1 MQTNDE
7 VAALLTEYA
16 DLTSITGGD
25 RFRIRTYERAARTV
39 AGYPVDLGTLD
50 EKGLR
55 EIPNVGAS
63 LAGKIEEYLRTG
75 AIAQLEELRAKVPAG
90 VRRLTEIPGLGPKR
104 AMALYTDLGIDSV
117 DGLAAAIRDGKL
129 ADLAGFGAK
138 SEENLLRGI
147 ELLEK
152 AQGRVTLDVATD
164 LAEDL
169 IRRLSVV
176 TGCERCT
183 YAGSLRRMKDTIGD
197 IDILAISGQPS
208 ALMDAVKELP
218 HVTRVVAS
226 GPTKTTIATTAGLQV
241 DLRDVPPDSW
251 GAALQYF
258 TGSREHN
265 IRTREIAVHAKLK
278 LSEYGLFDVETGDK
292 IVSATEEEVYERLGL
307 PWIPPPLREDSGEID
322 AARRGELPGLVTV
335 DDLRGDLHTHTDL
348 TDGTASLEA
357 MVSAAAGRGYS
368 YYAVTDHAPNLFM
381 QRMTIEKMLAQREQV
396 RGLDGK
402 HAGMALLH
410 GTELNIDPDGE
421 VDWPAE
427 ILREFDLTVA
437 SVHSHFTQSRA
448 EMTRRLIRAVE
459 NPWVSILGHPSG
471 RKIGK
476 RPPVDADWDA
486 VYAACARTGTAVEI
500 DAFPDRLDASDEH
513 IKIARRYG
521 AVFSIDSDAHAIGHL
536 AHMRYGVGTAQRG
549 WLTPD
554 DVINTWPMDKLRAF
568 LRKGRL

>member
-1 MQTNDE
+1 VQTNDE

-25 RFRIRTYERAARTV
+25 RFRIRTYERAARSV
-39 AGYPVDLGTLD
+39 AGYPEDLDTLD
-50 EKGLR
+50 SKGLR

-63 LAGKIEEYLRTG
+63 LAAKIEEYLRTG
-75 AIAQLEELRAKVPAG
+75 AIQSLEELRTKVPAG

-117 DGLAAAIRDGKL
+117 DGLAAAIRDGTL

-152 AQGRVTLDVATD
+152 AQGRVTLDVAME

-169 IRRLSVV
+169 TRRLSPVA
-176 TGCERCT
+176 GCERCT

-197 IDILAISGQPS
+197 IDILAVSHEAP
-208 ALMDAVKELP
+208 ALMEAFKGLP

-226 GPTKTTIATTAGLQV
+226 GPTKTTVATTTGLQV
-241 DLRDVPPDSW
+241 DLRVVPPDSW

-265 IRTREIAVHAKLK
+265 IRVREIAVHAKLK
-278 LSEYGLFDVETGDK
+278 LSEYGLFDAATGAM

-307 PWIPPPLREDSGEID
+307 PWIPPTLREDSGEID
-322 AARRGELPGLVTV
+322 AARRGELPDLVTV
-335 DDLRGDLHTHTDL
+335 ADLRGDLHTHTDL

-357 MVSAAAGRGYS
+357 MVAAAAARGYS

-396 RGLDGK
+396 HRMDGR
-402 HAGMALLH
+402 HAGMTVLH

-427 ILREFDLTVA
+427 ILRDFDLTVA
-437 SVHSHFTQSRA
+437 SVHSHFTQPRA

-459 NPWVSILGHPSG
+459 NPCVSILGHPSG
-471 RKIGK
+471 RKIGR

-486 VYAACARTGTAVEI
+486 VFAACARTGTVVEI
-500 DAFPDRLDASDEH
+500 DAFPDRLDASDEL
-513 IKIARRYG
+513 IKIARRHG

-536 AHMRYGVGTAQRG
+536 ANMRYGVGTAQRG
-549 WLTPD
+549 WLTAA
-554 DVINTWPMDKLRAF
+554 DVVNTWPLDRLRAF
-568 LRKGRL
+568 VRPGR